1 MIAAAIVLVALAL
14 AFANGANDNFKGV
27 ATLQGCGRASYRRA
41 LGLATLTTL
50 AGSLSALVVATG
62 LASRFSG
69 RGLVPDAVVIEPVF
83 VLAAAMGAATTVLFA
98 TRLGLPVSTTHA
110 LTGAL
115 LGAGLAI
122 AGPGR
127 VAFGMLASSFVTP
140 LVVSP
145 VVALTLAVAL
155 RPGLRRLED
164 ALPAEPRC
172 VCAAPVLEPAT
183 VGAGSLVRLQAGPA
197 LLVGTS
203 DACERHGDRP
213 LLSLAPRAVLDK
225 LHLAS
230 AGAVGFARGLSDAPK
245 IAGLLVALNVMTPGL
260 GITALALA
268 MAFGGFLAARRVA
281 GTLAFGIT
289 GMNATEGLSANLVT
303 AGLVVLASPAG
314 LPVSTT
320 HVSCGALIGIGAAN
334 GEARWKMIAAI
345 AAAWVVTLPVAA
357 AVSAAAAAAL
367 SVLI

>member
-27 ATLQGCGRASYRRA
+27 ATLQGCGRAPYRKA

-62 LASRFSG
+62 LALRFSG
-69 RGLVPDAVVIEPVF
+69 RGLVPDTVVAEPAFILATAV
-83 VLAAAMGAATTVLFA
+83 GAATTVLLA

-122 AGPGR
+122 AGPGQVLFR
-127 VAFGMLASSFVTP
+127 ALASSFVTP
-140 LVVSP
+140 LLVSP
-145 VVALTLAVAL
+145 FVALILAAVL
-155 RPGLRRLED
+155 RPGLRRLEA
-164 ALPAEPRC
+164 ALPAEPTC
-172 VCAAPVLEPAT
+172 VCAVPAREPAIA
-183 VGAGSLVRLQAGPA
+183 GAGTLLRIQTGPP
-197 LLVGTS
+197 LRVGTS
-203 DACERHGDRP
+203 DACERHGARP

-225 LHLAS
+225 LHWAS
-230 AGAVGFARGLSDAPK
+230 AGAVGFARGLNDAPK
-245 IAGLLVALNVMTPGL
+245 IAGLLVALNLMTPGWSI
-260 GITALALA
+260 GSLALA
-268 MAFGGFLAARRVA
+268 MAFGGLLAARRVA

-345 AAAWVVTLPVAA
+345 AAAWAVTLPLAA
-357 AVSAAAAAAL
+357 AVAAAAAAL
-367 SVLI
+367 FTLI